1 MTLQDI
7 LNVKGSKVFTIDES
21 ATLGDVVQKLV
32 HCNCGSLIVM
42 GANRH
47 DAHTRMVGIIS
58 ERDIL
63 RACAAQ
69 RGPLEETPVTA
80 AMTCDVVTASP
91 SDSIEETMQ
100 LMTERRVRHL
110 PIMQDDQLLGL
121 VSIGD
126 LVKSHHEQCVL
137 ENHYLKTYIQS

>member
-7 LNVKGSKVFTIDES
+7 LNVKGTVVYTIADT
-21 ATLGDVVQKLV
+21 ATLDEVVQKLV
-32 HCNCGSLIVM
+32 KCNCGSLVVM
-42 GANRH
+42 GRAGDSRNE
-47 DAHTRMVGIIS
+47 RMVGIVT

-63 RACAAQ
+63 RACAAR

-91 SDSIEETMQ
+91 AGSIEDTMQ
-100 LMTERRVRHL
+100 LMTERRMRHL
-110 PIMQDDQLLGL
+110 PVVEAGELRGL
-121 VSIGD
+121 ISIGD
-126 LVKSHHEQCVL
+126 VVKAHHEQCVL

>member
-32 HCNCGSLIVM
+32 QCNCGSLIVM
-42 GANRH
+42 GLGRH
-47 DAHTRMVGIIS
+47 DARERMVGIIS

-63 RACAAQ
+63 RACAA
-69 RGPLEETPVTA
+69 RSGPLEETPVTA
-80 AMTCDVVTASP
+80 AMTCDVVTALP
-91 SDSIEETMQ
+91 GDSIEETMQ

-110 PIMQDDQLLGL
+110 PIVQNDQLLGL